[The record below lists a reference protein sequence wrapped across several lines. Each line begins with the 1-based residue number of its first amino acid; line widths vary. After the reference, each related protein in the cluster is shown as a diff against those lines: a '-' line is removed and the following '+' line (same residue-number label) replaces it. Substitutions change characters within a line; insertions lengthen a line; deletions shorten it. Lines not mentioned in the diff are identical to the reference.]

1 MLIQCILSF
10 HIEKKREKPSTS
22 KFIGQLLYHLYTLHF
37 LSHVLY
43 LKIAIFKGVTTCASS
58 NHLKDQ
64 TDDSIYSDIRECYLI
79 GSSSVSSTCNL
90 STCFSKDYKHLQ
102 EIVERSS
109 KQDMLTPTASRVLG
123 LKEYESCFKESE
135 VYSRL

>member
-1 MLIQCILSF
+1 MYFIFSYR
-10 HIEKKREKPSTS
+10 KKREKPSTS
-22 KFIGQLLYHLYTLHF
+22 KLIGQLLYLL
-37 LSHVLY
+37 
-43 LKIAIFKGVTTCASS
+43 KGVTTCASS

-109 KQDMLTPTASRVLG
+109 MQDMLTPTASRVNMKVASKNRKFIVAYN
-123 LKEYESCFKESE
+123 LKRVSPEIITVKKHPTIIHFSGE
-135 VYSRL
+135 

>member
-22 KFIGQLLYHLYTLHF
+22 KFIGQLLYLLYTLHF
-37 LSHVLY
+37 LSHILY
-43 LKIAIFKGVTTCASS
+43 LTTCASS

-64 TDDSIYSDIRECYLI
+64 TDDSIYNDIRECYLI

>member
-1 MLIQCILSF
+1 MKNLVGLNIEVNFFISYTRFISFLI
-10 HIEKKREKPSTS
+10 
-22 KFIGQLLYHLYTLHF
+22 YYTF
-37 LSHVLY
+37 K
-43 LKIAIFKGVTTCASS
+43 KIAIFKGVTTCASS

-64 TDDSIYSDIRECYLI
+64 TDDSIYSDIREFYLI

-135 VYSRL
+135 GYSRL

>member
-1 MLIQCILSF
+1 MYFIFSYRK
-10 HIEKKREKPSTS
+10 KKREKPSTS
-22 KFIGQLLYHLYTLHF
+22 KFIGQLLYLLYTLHF
-37 LSHVLY
+37 LSHMLY
-43 LKIAIFKGVTTCASS
+43 FIISQFYKGVTTCASS